1 MPRADRPE
9 SATLILVI
17 RVRKSAERGVT
28 RLSWLES
35 RHSFSFGDYYDPEHE
50 GYRSLR
56 VLNEDVVAPDR
67 GFATHSHRDM
77 EILSVVYAGSLEHKD
92 SLGTGSVIRPGD
104 VQRMTAGTGVLHSE
118 FNPSATEPVRFLQ
131 IWIQPER
138 LGLPPSYEQK
148 VFNDEDRRNR
158 FCLIASPEG
167 SEGSIAVHQQARLF
181 TADVEPGHRLM
192 LPLPDEWGAWVH
204 VVDGRIRVNDVLL
217 GAGDGAAIEDEG
229 TVAVAGVEAAR
240 VLVCL
245 LK

>member
-1 MPRADRPE
+1 
-9 SATLILVI
+9 VI
-17 RVRKSAERGVT
+17 RLRKSADRGVT

-35 RHSFSFGDYYDPEHE
+35 RHSFSFGDYFDPDHS

-67 GFATHSHRDM
+67 GFATHAHRDM
-77 EILSVVYAGSLEHKD
+77 EILSVVYSGSLEHRD

-138 LGLPPSYEQK
+138 TGLHPSYEQK
-148 VFNDEDRRNR
+148 SFNEADRQNR
-158 FCLIASPEG
+158 FCLIASPDG
-167 SEGSIAVHQQARLF
+167 SEGSIAVHQQAKLYTTELDR
-181 TADVEPGHRLM
+181 GHRL
-192 LPLPDEWGAWVH
+192 LLRLPDDWGAWVQ
-204 VVDGRIRVNDVLL
+204 VVEGRIRLNDVALE
-217 GAGDGAAIEDEG
+217 GGDGAAVEDEG
-229 TVAVAGVEAAR
+229 TLAVAAIEPAR